1 MTALEY
7 LETHLPKDKA
17 KKMLAYLDVHSCALR
32 ITRPRKTKR
41 GDFRQNG
48 PHLSIS
54 VNHDTNSFRFLF
66 TFVHEIAHL
75 KTFLQYKNK
84 VQPHGSEWK
93 INFRELF
100 AFFGVDE
107 EFEKEPQIYAV
118 AQKELLNPKACSGVN
133 IDVERAFSL
142 YDEQVG
148 VHLEE
153 VPLGDLFIF
162 KSHKYQK
169 LEDRRSR
176 VLCLNLANNRKY
188 TINKAVVVELIS

>member
-1 MTALEY
+1 MEI
-7 LETHLPKDKA
+7 
-17 KKMLAYLDVHSCALR
+17 LAYLEKHKCALR

-54 VNHDTNSFRFLF
+54 VNHDTNTFRFLF

-75 KTFLQYKNK
+75 KTYLQYKNK
-84 VQPHGSEWK
+84 VQPHGIEWK

-100 AFFGVDE
+100 ISFGVDE
-107 EFEKEPQIYAV
+107 EFKREPHIYAV

-133 IDVERAFSL
+133 LDVERAFSI

-148 VHLEE
+148 IHLEE
-153 VPLGDLFIF
+153 VPLGETFIF
-162 KSHKYQK
+162 KNHRYQK
-169 LEDRRSR
+169 LENRRTR
-176 VLCLNLANNRKY
+176 VLCLNLSNNRKY
-188 TINKAVVVELIS
+188 TINKAAVVELVS